1 MVERVRLLKLLQGV
15 NSEIE
20 LAALLREAARQ
31 FDMSAFAIYD
41 LPCANAVQLKPYV
54 RLTDTPS
61 RFYDNYDRYEL
72 LRDSPMFNHLRKSTT
87 PKLWRADTLLRKR
100 SETRNAHIRGVLAEM
115 GFEDAAVIPVHKI
128 DGTRGA
134 VVFSGRGVNIRQYE
148 LGILGLI
155 AVHAYDIFDLLN
167 QAREALDK
175 PLTARETEVLEW
187 AANGKTSGEIAQIL
201 ALSDHTINTYMNSA
215 MRKLDCVNRTQL
227 VAKALRLHLIN

>member
-1 MVERVRLLKLLQGV
+1 MDI
-15 NSEIE
+15 S
-20 LAALLREAARQ
+20 
-31 FDMSAFAIYD
+31 
-41 LPCANAVQLKPYV
+41 
-54 RLTDTPS
+54 
-61 RFYDNYDRYEL
+61 
-72 LRDSPMFNHLRKSTT
+72 H
-87 PKLWRADTLLRKR
+87 
-100 SETRNAHIRGVLAEM
+100 
-115 GFEDAAVIPVHKI
+115 
-128 DGTRGA
+128 
-134 VVFSGRGVNIRQYE
+134 YE

-167 QAREALDK
+167 QAREALDN